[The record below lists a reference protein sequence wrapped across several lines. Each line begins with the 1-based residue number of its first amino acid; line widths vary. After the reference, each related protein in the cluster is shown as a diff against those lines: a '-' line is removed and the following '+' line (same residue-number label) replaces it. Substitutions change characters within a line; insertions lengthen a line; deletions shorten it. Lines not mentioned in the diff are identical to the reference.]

1 MDEKHSKLPLI
12 IFSLLPTTT
21 LTPQIHMIYF
31 MNINIWMCIDVLAK
45 YFKVYRPIGLKTG
58 NFSDGNFRNMTEEKK
73 QER

>member
-1 MDEKHSKLPLI
+1 
-12 IFSLLPTTT
+12 
-21 LTPQIHMIYF
+21 
-31 MNINIWMCIDVLAK
+31 MCIDVLAK